1 MLKIVTTIARALAVY
16 GTLAFAEMI
25 KNCMSEELSWKVGV
39 NLIIWVGTAVCCSRQ
54 SLMDTNWCKCR
65 NLPRNGRHCYWA

>member
-1 MLKIVTTIARALAVY
+1 MALSRQCDVVDPADVLKIVTTVTRALAAY

-39 NLIIWVGTAVCCSRQ
+39 NSMTCVATAVCCSHQ
-54 SLMDTNWCKCR
+54 PLMDAN
-65 NLPRNGRHCYWA
+65 